1 MYSSL
6 FAKAK
11 VGKGKKSFSDVC
23 LLLLYRRSG
32 DKIYA
37 LTNIHP
43 EMCGGRKKKNW
54 TDECVF
60 FCCLGR
66 AGRELLDFGGREERH
81 GEEGKQS
88 LTGYATF

>member
-11 VGKGKKSFSDVC
+11 VGKEKKFSDVC
-23 LLLLYRRSG
+23 LLLLCLRSG

-43 EMCGGRKKKNW
+43 EMCGGRKKNW

-66 AGRELLDFGGREERH
+66 AGRELLDFGGREERNR
-81 GEEGKQS
+81 EEGKQS
-88 LTGYATF
+88 LTGRATF